1 MSRWM
6 CSMSSPTARSRSIFW
21 AAMRGSISKPTRSET
36 WLWYCASKNPPIQ
49 SATFN
54 SILKVEHAQH
64 EETMTHSTLQ
74 RIFSVL
80 NYKSRCEKVSGSM
93 SSLVCQQFDNDVNED
108 IITFNMFKPG
118 AGELEARK
126 PFVKGML
133 SSTGLPLMTTKRL
146 HQKMCSTFINLMV
159 VIV

>member
-108 IITFNMFKPG
+108 IITFNMFKAWCWG
-118 AGELEARK
+118 TWGTEAFCQRYAEQYRPATDDDK
-126 PFVKGML
+126 AP
-133 SSTGLPLMTTKRL
+133 SSKNVF
-146 HQKMCSTFINLMV
+146 S
-159 VIV
+159 